1 MVLRDGLELFFGAA
15 RQRLGVV
22 QQGPE
27 DSEFRKHD
35 HLHPRIQMHGEI
47 DPLAHM
53 IQVGTVSQE
62 HLDTGDR
69 EWRHDASSFRR
80 GNNLASDS

>member
-1 MVLRDGLELFFGAA
+1 
-15 RQRLGVV
+15 
-22 QQGPE
+22 
-27 DSEFRKHD
+27 
-35 HLHPRIQMHGEI
+35 MHGEI

-62 HLDTGDR
+62 HLDPGDR

-80 GNNLASDS
+80 GNNLAPDS